1 MQKLTNSNLFH
12 KQSLKNLKEAEH
24 KSLRH
29 HFATTAKT
37 SNSTLP
43 GPDPKILANSLITHA
58 IHRKKTL
65 ESSVAQTFKPVLKS
79 THRRSWTSVEVPS
92 LILGPVSN
100 YEKSLTEHEKT
111 EIKQYEKVFYV
122 GKGALKN
129 TGCFSDKTG
138 YYIATN
144 KDHLA
149 YRYEIMEVLGQGT
162 FGQVVKCIDH
172 KDQTE
177 VAIKII
183 RKYPDYHK
191 SGENEVKIL
200 SLLAQKK
207 CKTIVQMIDSF
218 EFRGHLCIVF
228 ELLSLNLYQ
237 LLHKNNF
244 SGFSFS
250 LVRRF
255 TQQILQSLQQ
265 IHSSNII
272 HCDLKPDNILL
283 KLEKKSVIKVIDFGS
298 SCEEN
303 KQGLNYV
310 QSRFYR
316 APEIVI
322 DAKYDRKIDIW
333 SIGCI
338 VVEFITGQP
347 LFEAGDEVELFR
359 RFVEVLGC
367 PSAEFM
373 SSGRRSK
380 FYVDKA
386 GKLKFKGNGEGKGI
400 SEVLAGVEDVIAD
413 FVEKCLAWEP
423 EKRMSVE
430 QALAHPWIKGGL
442 RSGRSSVDL
451 DEHR

>member
-1 MQKLTNSNLFH
+1 MKLTNSKLFH
-12 KQSLKNLKEAEH
+12 KQSLTHRKETLQ
-24 KSLRH
+24 KSLRS
-29 HFATTAKT
+29 HFDTSAKT
-37 SNSTLP
+37 SASALP

-65 ESSVAQTFKPVLKS
+65 ESTSVLTLKPVPKS

-92 LILGPVSN
+92 LILGPISN
-100 YEKSLTEHEKT
+100 YEKFLTEYETT
-111 EIKQYEKVFYV
+111 EIKLYEKIFYV
-122 GKGALKN
+122 GKGAPKN

-149 YRYEIMEVLGQGT
+149 YRYEILEVLGEGT

-183 RKYPDYHK
+183 RKYPEFYK

-200 SLLAQKK
+200 NLLGQKK
-207 CKTIVQMIDSF
+207 CKTIVEMIDSF

-244 SGFSFS
+244 SGFSLS
-250 LVRRF
+250 LVRRL
-255 TQQILQSLQQ
+255 TQQMLQSLQQ

-283 KLEKKSVIKVIDFGS
+283 KQEKKSVIKIIDFGS
-298 SCEEN
+298 ACEEN
-303 KQGLNYV
+303 KQSLNYV

-322 DAKYDRKIDIW
+322 DAKYDKKIDIW

-347 LFEAGDEVELFR
+347 LFEANDEIELFKKFVEL
-359 RFVEVLGC
+359 LGC
-367 PSAEFM
+367 PSSEFFK
-373 SSGRRSK
+373 SGRRSK
-380 FYVDKA
+380 HYVDRA
-386 GKLKFKGNGEGKGI
+386 GKLKVKCSAQGKGI
-400 SEVLAGVEDVIAD
+400 CEVLAGVEDVVVD

-423 EKRMSVE
+423 EKRISVE